1 MVSWRMRYTKWAIG
15 PTTIFKRTS
24 KVMMLFTKIS
34 RTATMISG
42 LSAAFVAL
50 PSDILMSM
58 NLTIVLSTSY
68 LFDCALFTNE
78 ILFSPVHHLVA

>member
-1 MVSWRMRYTKWAIG
+1 
-15 PTTIFKRTS
+15 
-24 KVMMLFTKIS
+24 MMLFTKIS

-50 PSDILMSM
+50 PSDELMSM